1 MQITNIHQAKM
12 QLSKLIEGVL
22 QGEKVIICKAGKPV
36 AKLVQYEQ
44 NCERRRGGQW
54 RGKVKIADDFD
65 QLPEE
70 LTAAFKREMPCR
82 LIFCQS

>member
-1 MQITNIHQAKM
+1 MQITNIHQAKT
-12 QLSKLIEGVL
+12 QLSKLIERVL
-22 QGEKVIICKAGKPV
+22 QGEEVIICKAGKPV

-44 NCERRRGGQW
+44 NCELRSGGQW

-70 LTAAFKREMPCR
+70 LTAAFEGEGP
-82 LIFCQS
+82 

>member
-1 MQITNIHQAKM
+1 MQINNIHQAKT
-12 QLSKLIEGVL
+12 QLSKLIERVL
-22 QGEKVIICKAGKPV
+22 QGEEVVICKAGKPV

-44 NCERRRGGQW
+44 NCEVHTGGQW

-70 LTAAFKREMPCR
+70 LTAAFKGERP
-82 LIFCQS
+82 